1 MFVGP
6 FAYPLAMK
14 TTLLALLAVA
24 VSVPVFA
31 AEKFPIRAQLL
42 NMGGGEL
49 PAVPA
54 FAVAAEEKTSEPAR
68 GINCTMDVDFTIKGK
83 GLLIIKVWGEYRAT
97 AKVTCD
103 KGGVAVYDIVG
114 EGPSIGLQIP
124 GANNLF
130 QSKVSGKSYGLNFR
144 LPVDGTPRQLAGEYF
159 GGGISTAIGGVNLSP
174 FTNSNGQFE
183 VKLSLPTGLKDDQ
196 GTLISLDLQR
206 LTMTLR
212 P

>member
-1 MFVGP
+1 MNK
-6 FAYPLAMK
+6 L
-14 TTLLALLAVA
+14 LLAVLAVA
-24 VSVPVFA
+24 V
-31 AEKFPIRAQLL
+31 
-42 NMGGGEL
+42 
-49 PAVPA
+49 AVPA
-54 FAVAAEEKTSEPAR
+54 FAQNKFPIRTQLANLSGGDLPEVPAFKVAEDQKASEPAR

-103 KGGVAVYDIVG
+103 KGGVAEYDIVG
-114 EGPSIGLQIP
+114 EGPSLGLQIP
-124 GANNLF
+124 GRNGF
-130 QSKVSGKSYGLNFR
+130 QSVVKGKSYGLNFR

-159 GGGISTAIGGVNLSP
+159 GGGVSTALGGVNLSP

-206 LTMTLR
+206 LTMTLK

>member
-1 MFVGP
+1 
-6 FAYPLAMK
+6 MK
-14 TTLLALLAVA
+14 NVLLAVLA
-24 VSVPVFA
+24 VAFAVPA
-31 AEKFPIRAQLL
+31 SAQNKFPIRSQLL
-42 NMGGGEL
+42 NMTGGDL
-49 PAVPA
+49 PEVPA
-54 FAVAAEEKTSEPAR
+54 FAAAKEEKASEPAR

-97 AKVTCD
+97 AKVSCD
-103 KGGVAVYDIVG
+103 KGGTAEYDIVG

-124 GANNLF
+124 GASNLF

-159 GGGISTAIGGVNLSP
+159 GGGISTALGGVNLSP

-196 GTLISLDLQR
+196 GTLISLDIQR
-206 LTMTLR
+206 LTMTLKD
-212 P
+212 